1 MSIVLL
7 VLLFQAV
14 ALPPRAALVNP
25 GDAVEIP
32 KKLKKDYDKTWARFV
47 TGKDDS
53 NVLRDADKILK
64 KQGNFVPALLVE
76 AYVDLYLA
84 RNDEAERQFERVLAQ
99 DPKHRIAL
107 FYLAELSFSRDDFRR
122 ASQLYGRLLE
132 LDNIGHDR
140 PELEMKRQKAL
151 LLATDNLLRSAAGA
165 EGEGRLAE
173 AEDLYRQALQIA
185 PGEPV
190 LHGQLGNLLFQEKKW
205 DEALTSFRRQVELGV
220 SDEEVQR
227 HIADALTELGRPDE
241 ARDVLASLR
250 KADSLGH
257 EDELGRRTAELEDFG
272 RWGADIDQFRKIS
285 SAEAIT
291 REQLATLILRYFPQ
305 VSDQPQTPVFIADI
319 QDSQAWRDIETV
331 VAVGLFD
338 LTPNHAIGPAE
349 TMSRGDFAMAMARLI
364 RLLGI
369 NAGEAPSIT
378 PPDLPPSHVI
388 YRDAQLVLQCG
399 LLTLDNAG
407 QFDVSGQLTGKQ
419 AVSAAERLLA
429 FVREKPQ

>member
-151 LLATDNLLRSAAGA
+151 LLATENLLRAAARA
-165 EGEGRLAE
+165 EVDGRLTE

-185 PGEPV
+185 PQEPI
-190 LHGQLGNLLFQEKKW
+190 LHGELGILLLQEKKW
-205 DEALTSFRRQVELGV
+205 DAALTSLRRQVELGG
-220 SDEEVQR
+220 STEEVQR
-227 HIADALTELGRPDE
+227 HIADALTGLGRTDE
-241 ARDVLASLR
+241 ARDVLASLW
-250 KADSLGH
+250 KPDSRNK
-257 EDELGRRTAELEDFG
+257 E
-272 RWGADIDQFRKIS
+272 
-285 SAEAIT
+285 
-291 REQLATLILRYFPQ
+291 
-305 VSDQPQTPVFIADI
+305 
-319 QDSQAWRDIETV
+319 
-331 VAVGLFD
+331 
-338 LTPNHAIGPAE
+338 
-349 TMSRGDFAMAMARLI
+349 
-364 RLLGI
+364 
-369 NAGEAPSIT
+369 
-378 PPDLPPSHVI
+378 
-388 YRDAQLVLQCG
+388 
-399 LLTLDNAG
+399 
-407 QFDVSGQLTGKQ
+407 
-419 AVSAAERLLA
+419 
-429 FVREKPQ
+429 

>member
-1 MSIVLL
+1 MNILFL
-7 VLLFQAV
+7 ALLFQTAP
-14 ALPPRAALVNP
+14 LPPRAALENP
-25 GDAVEIP
+25 AVLVEIP

-47 TGKDDS
+47 AGNEDS
-53 NVLRDADKILK
+53 NVLRDADKLLK
-64 KQGNFVPALLVE
+64 KQNSFVPALLVQ
-76 AYVDLYLA
+76 AYVDLYLGL
-84 RNDEAERQFERVLAQ
+84 NDAAERQFGKVLDQ
-99 DPKHRIAL
+99 DPQQRTAL
-107 FYLAELSFSRDDFRR
+107 FYLAELTFSRDDFLK
-122 ASQLYGRLLE
+122 ASGLYGRLLD
-132 LDNIGHDR
+132 LDNGR
-140 PELEMKRQKAL
+140 PDLEMKRQKAL

-220 SDEEVQR
+220 SDEQVQR